1 MIFFAGAFIGGGLV
15 LLGLMLENG
24 LLEVARSLM
33 TLAKKESR

>member
-1 MIFFAGAFIGGGLV
+1 V